1 MKFRIIGRCGVF
13 VASAVVP
20 GLLLAIDSP
29 PTSCT
34 GLVEFDG
41 RYYEVVAHPGINW
54 DAARES
60 ASGRCFSGDPQQP
73 ATGAVGQPEC
83 EGRVR
88 GHLATITSAAE
99 DVFLESLRQCAVL
112 KRPEVWVGGFQE
124 ESCAPQP
131 GCGWQWVNDEGPVS
145 TPGFPL
151 PSYSN
156 WLDDEPNNL
165 GGKEKH
171 LGIGLGGRFGWNDEG
186 NLGNIGGYIVEYDTS
201 SNVSVIQCIE
211 GDGCQTTA
219 GQTLLLPPGVDP
231 DGSIGVRT
239 YEFIDPRALSSVE
252 GERCGERALTL
263 FTERGEEAELRIPA
277 YLCGS
282 PRFLVVEV
290 QTENVEIV
298 QGTVLVENEP
308 ILALP
313 GNWYECDGL
322 AIPQPAPPAPL
333 SGGDP
338 QGRDVVAWQTT
349 NPANMRESGFLTGIP
364 QSFVGALG
372 EFTFECGSSRGL
384 TRTASYFVIGM
395 HINFGLDFADTPE
408 AVTGQFV
415 ALTRYKLQLLQAA
428 VEESRANRAL
438 KNGDYTKMRTMLR
451 NALRSHD
458 RGQFG
463 SALKS
468 VELFLKFVG
477 NANYAAVPG
486 ENYQGEHVSRGRNIT
501 FMYEEKVIPSAP

>member
-1 MKFRIIGRCGVF
+1 MKFRMIGRLAVF
-13 VASAVVP
+13 LAWVVVP
-20 GLLLAIDSP
+20 GSLLAIETP
-29 PTSCT
+29 PLGCTGLT

-41 RYYEVVAHPGINW
+41 RHYELVAQPGINW
-54 DAARES
+54 NKASEL
-60 ASGRCFSGDPQQP
+60 ASGRCFSGDQEQP
-73 ATGAVGQPEC
+73 ATSAVTEPEC

-99 DVFLESLRQCAVL
+99 DVLLESLRQCAGL
-112 KRPEVWVGGFQE
+112 KRQEVWVGGFQE
-124 ESCAPQP
+124 EGCTPQP
-131 GCGWQWVNDEGPVS
+131 GCGWQWVNDEGPIS

-165 GGKEKH
+165 GGKERH
-171 LGIGLGGRFGWNDEG
+171 LGIGLGGKFGWNDEG
-186 NLGNIGGYIVEYDTS
+186 NLGNIGGYVVEYDTS
-201 SNVSVIQCIE
+201 SNVSVIECTE

-231 DGSIGVRT
+231 NGSIGVRT
-239 YEFIDPRALSSVE
+239 YEFTDPRWLD
-252 GERCGERALTL
+252 GTCGAESLTL
-263 FTERGEEAELRIPA
+263 FTERGTEQELRIPA

-282 PRFLVVEV
+282 PKFLVVEV
-290 QTENVEIV
+290 QTENVQIF
-298 QGTVLVENEP
+298 QGAVLVENEP

-322 AIPQPAPPAPL
+322 ATPQPAPPAPPAPL

-349 NPANMRESGFLTGIP
+349 NPEDMRENGFLTGIP

-395 HINFGLDFADTPE
+395 HINFGLDFSATPE

-415 ALTRYKLQLLQAA
+415 ALTRYKLQLLQVS
-428 VEESRANRAL
+428 VEASQSTL
-438 KNGDYTKMRTMLR
+438 KTGDFVVLWTHLT
-451 NALRSHD
+451 NALRHHD
-458 RGQFG
+458 RGEYA
-463 SALKS
+463 SALNS
-468 VELFLKFVG
+468 VNVFLAKVDG
-477 NANYAAVPG
+477 AIYAP
-486 ENYQGEHVSRGRNIT
+486 NPQNFNGEHLSRGRNIA
-501 FMYEEKVIPSAP
+501 FMYEEKVIPVTP

>member
-1 MKFRIIGRCGVF
+1 MIGRLAVF
-13 VASAVVP
+13 LAWTVAP
-20 GLLLAIDSP
+20 GSLLAIDSP
-29 PTSCT
+29 PSCA
-34 GLVEFDG
+34 GLAEFDG
-41 RYYEVVAHPGINW
+41 RHYEVVAHPGINW
-54 DAARES
+54 DKASEL
-60 ASGRCFSGDPQQP
+60 ASGRCFSGDQQQP
-73 ATGAVGQPEC
+73 ATAAVGQPEC
-83 EGRVR
+83 AGRVR

-99 DVFLESLRQCAVL
+99 DAFLESLRQCAAL
-112 KRPEVWVGGFQE
+112 KRQEVWVGGFQE
-124 ESCAPQP
+124 PCDPDSA
-131 GCGWQWVNDEGPVS
+131 GCGWQWVNNEGPIS
-145 TPGFPL
+145 TADFPL

-156 WLDDEPNNL
+156 WLADEPNNL
-165 GGKEKH
+165 GGKERH

-186 NLGNIGGYIVEYDTS
+186 NLGNIGGYIIEYDTS
-201 SNVSVIQCIE
+201 SNVSVIQCIA

-239 YEFIDPRALSSVE
+239 YEFEDPRALSMVE
-252 GERCGERALTL
+252 GERCGETALTL
-263 FTERGEEAELRIPA
+263 FTERGSEAELRIPA

-282 PRFLVVEV
+282 PSFLVVEV
-290 QTENVEIV
+290 QTENVQIV
-298 QGTVLVENEP
+298 QGAVLVENEP

-322 AIPQPAPPAPL
+322 ATPQPAPPAPL

-338 QGRDVVAWQTT
+338 QARDVVAWQTT
-349 NPANMRESGFLTGIP
+349 NPANMRENGFLTGIP

-438 KNGDYTKMRTMLR
+438 KNGDYTKMRAMLN

-463 SALKS
+463 AALKS
-468 VELFLKFVG
+468 VNQFLKFVG
-477 NANYAAVPG
+477 KANYATVPG
-486 ENYQGEHVSRGRNIT
+486 ENYQGEHLSRGRNIT